1 MLQLTPSRLEW
12 LLIKIIISKQT
23 RFISFWNI
31 KFFFL
36 IFFTIKSNLHATS
49 HPKIFPLN
57 IQCFYNL
64 RRRSLLL
71 RLLTLNDYWF
81 RILPDFLK
89 ECSTTNEICLL
100 MTSSQLS
107 VSRSLSIISFWTH
120 ALLLSVFHKDDQDL
134 DPDKSPNAA
143 IYKTSLGNMHTHKK
157 NDKK

>member
-1 MLQLTPSRLEW
+1 MLQLTSSRLVW
-12 LLIKIIISKQT
+12 LSIKIIISKQT

-36 IFFTIKSNLHATS
+36 IFFYKSNLHATS

-71 RLLTLNDYWF
+71 RLLTLNDY

-100 MTSSQLS
+100 MTSSQFS

-120 ALLLSVFHKDDQDL
+120 ALLLSVF
-134 DPDKSPNAA
+134 S
-143 IYKTSLGNMHTHKK
+143 
-157 NDKK
+157 

>member
-1 MLQLTPSRLEW
+1 MLQLTSSRLVW

-36 IFFTIKSNLHATS
+36 IFFYKSNLHATS

-71 RLLTLNDYWF
+71 RLLTLNDY

-89 ECSTTNEICLL
+89 ECSTTNEICLF
-100 MTSSQLS
+100 MTSSQFS

-120 ALLLSVFHKDDQDL
+120 ALLLSVF
-134 DPDKSPNAA
+134 S
-143 IYKTSLGNMHTHKK
+143 
-157 NDKK
+157 

>member
-1 MLQLTPSRLEW
+1 MSVTWTDGHLNKFHLMLQLTPSRLEW

-31 KFFFL
+31 NFFFFN
-36 IFFTIKSNLHATS
+36 FFYKSNLHSMS

-71 RLLTLNDYWF
+71 RLLTLNDYW
-81 RILPDFLK
+81 ILPDFLK

-120 ALLLSVFHKDDQDL
+120 ALLLSVF
-134 DPDKSPNAA
+134 S
-143 IYKTSLGNMHTHKK
+143 
-157 NDKK
+157 

>member
-1 MLQLTPSRLEW
+1 MLQLTSSRLVW

-36 IFFTIKSNLHATS
+36 IFFYKSNLHATS

-71 RLLTLNDYWF
+71 RLLALNDYQ
-81 RILPDFLK
+81 ILPDFLK

-100 MTSSQLS
+100 MTSSQFS

-120 ALLLSVFHKDDQDL
+120 ALLLSVFHKER
-134 DPDKSPNAA
+134 SR
-143 IYKTSLGNMHTHKK
+143 SGS
-157 NDKK
+157 

>member
-1 MLQLTPSRLEW
+1 MSVTWTDGHLNKFHLMLQLTPSRLEW

-31 KFFFL
+31 NFFFL
-36 IFFTIKSNLHATS
+36 NFFYKSNLHSMS

-71 RLLTLNDYWF
+71 RLLTLNDY

-100 MTSSQLS
+100 MTSSQFS
-107 VSRSLSIISFWTH
+107 VFSIALYNFLLDTCLAFISF
-120 ALLLSVFHKDDQDL
+120 S
-134 DPDKSPNAA
+134 
-143 IYKTSLGNMHTHKK
+143 
-157 NDKK
+157 